1 MKGSWMGRR
10 FRAGMLV
17 ATLLLLPFA
26 TRGQSPAAWPP
37 EHLRD
42 TGLYEDWDTRTVSPD
57 NLPFSPQYPLWTD
70 GAAKLRWI
78 RLPAGAWIDAS
89 DPDAWEFPVGTRLW
103 KEFRFARRAETRL
116 IEHTPLGWQYASY
129 AWNEDE
135 TDAVLAPDRGISRSV
150 EIRNGV
156 RHAIP
161 SRTDC
166 RACHEGGPTRVLGFS
181 ALQLSP
187 DRDPN
192 APHAEPLPVGA
203 VDLRTLVERGLVRG
217 LPARFLDP
225 PPRIQASSATARA
238 ALGYLHGNC
247 SSCHS
252 AAGELAN
259 LDFSLQYPLAG
270 AASDGPPAVLT
281 ALERPAKFRPAS
293 STVPAERLCSG
304 GPDLSLVVTRMSSR
318 HPLMQMP
325 PLGTR
330 LVDEEAV
337 GLIRRWI
344 AEDLGFRTTTTRLAE
359 ENR

>member
-1 MKGSWMGRR
+1 MGHRV
-10 FRAGMLV
+10 RAGILV

-37 EHLRD
+37 ERLRD
-42 TGLYEDWDTRTVSPD
+42 TGLYSDWDARTVSPD

-70 GAAKLRWI
+70 GAAKLRWVYMP
-78 RLPAGAWIDAS
+78 RGASIDAS
-89 DPDAWEFPVGTRLW
+89 DPDVWVFPVGVRFW
-103 KEFRFARRAETRL
+103 KEFRFGRRAETRL
-116 IEHTPLGWQYASY
+116 IEHTPLGWQYATY

-135 TDAVLAPDRGISRSV
+135 TDAVLVPDRGISRSV
-150 EIRNGV
+150 EIRPGV

-192 APHAEPLPVGA
+192 APHAEPLPAGA
-203 VDLRTLVERGLVRG
+203 VDLRALVERGLVRG
-217 LPARFLDP
+217 LPQRVIDT
-225 PPRIQASSATARA
+225 PPRIQATSATGRA

-252 AAGELAN
+252 AAGELAS
-259 LDFSLQYPLAG
+259 LDFSLQYPLHG
-270 AASDGPPAVLT
+270 AASDGPPALVT
-281 ALERPAKFRPAS
+281 ALDRPSKFRPAS
-293 STVPAERLCSG
+293 WSGPAERLCAG
-304 GPDLSLVVTRMSSR
+304 GPDLSVVVVRMSSR
-318 HPLMQMP
+318 NPLMQMP

-330 LVDEEAV
+330 LVDQEAV
-337 GLIRRWI
+337 RLIRRWI
-344 AEDLGFRTTTTRLAE
+344 AEDLSFRTPINRLTE